1 MLAAPAYI
9 IRANQSHNAAPITD
23 LIEACCR
30 SLPPAHA
37 KTRSISSKSTSVSE
51 QKKRNFLVF
60 GAAKQKAALITEMGP
75 ARSRLL
81 LTHRSAAP
89 GGHSSTENIFAAAA
103 IFITA
108 QKGQFAANHINDLI
122 THAASQSPKTTVTQ
136 RSALQITHA
145 CLQHC
150 THPLQRHPQ
159 HQPMATS
166 AAHGLK
172 CTELHMPTS
181 AASAI

>member
-1 MLAAPAYI
+1 ML
-9 IRANQSHNAAPITD
+9 QIT
-23 LIEACCR
+23 
-30 SLPPAHA
+30 PPCPRQNKKHQQ
-37 KTRSISSKSTSVSE
+37 
-51 QKKRNFLVF
+51 QKHERQRTKKWNFLVF